1 MFQAV
6 GMAGYCL
13 IAMDQTFSMYIR
25 THIEPQKNNF
35 QKQPL
40 SKEVAFDVF
49 ADLYFDKFHAS
60 YSIFRCNQ
68 I

>member
-13 IAMDQTFSMYIR
+13 IAMNQTFSMYIR

-35 QKQPL
+35 QKFVPEYTTDAGV
-40 SKEVAFDVF
+40 KKGEK
-49 ADLYFDKFHAS
+49 ADFNL
-60 YSIFRCNQ
+60 
-68 I
+68 

>member
-40 SKEVAFDVF
+40 SMEVA
-49 ADLYFDKFHAS
+49 FDKFHAS
-60 YSIFRCNQ
+60 YSIFRCNL